1 MAYKSK
7 FKGEQIDKYLEKA
20 KDAWTNEEIEALI
33 RQAISPAEFNEN
45 FNNDFTI

>member
-1 MAYKSK
+1 MGYSLK

-20 KDAWTNEEIEALI
+20 KDAYTNEEIEALI
-33 RQAISPAEFNEN
+33 RQAISPAEFNED